1 MSIKVCLKEALN
13 NALIA
18 SDRNLIKEDIP
29 DDFNLIET
37 LDSMAIVGMLLEA
50 EEKIESINGIYVTLA
65 DENLFHAN
73 KSPLIKWESWVDYV
87 QKKCEENG

>member
-1 MSIKVCLKEALN
+1 MQ
-13 NALIA
+13 NALI
-18 SDRNLIKEDIP
+18 SSEINLIKEEIP
-29 DDFNLIET
+29 DDFNVVEI

-50 EEKIESINGIYVTLA
+50 EEKIESLTGKYVTLA

-73 KSPLIKWESWVDYV
+73 KSPLIKWQSWVDYV